1 MEIVLVR
8 LCVSVT
14 RCPAW
19 GTVMFAVFYGRQALE
34 SSAADTILARARKNA
49 HIRGLPLPLPVLH
62 PGCSL
67 LYTAGRSPTQLSLSR
82 NTHREICFTKLL
94 DDSHPRLLKIKTDLT
109 LTANIPL
116 LPLPH
121 PLPRPL
127 PRPLPLLLP
136 LLFFLYFSSLF
147 LSIPPTFLVL

>member
-116 LPLPH
+116 LFFYLSFSSSPFP
-121 PLPRPL
+121 PSSSPS
-127 PRPLPLLLP
+127 LPL
-136 LLFFLYFSSLF
+136 SLCSEVVSTCS
-147 LSIPPTFLVL
+147 LG